1 MAAKV
6 TFYERASVSP
16 DVPDFSFMD
25 EYRGRL
31 GVTAYDLLHGYCNI
45 FAKAVNREFGYRM
58 FRITDEFG
66 TLVHCYARAEEAGQ
80 PVYIDARGK
89 TSDYGE
95 FISEF
100 EDWTTEED
108 SLANT
113 EEVDPEKVYV
123 PRISYSEAAYELS
136 LDLLNKLRSQYMA
149 GKEGRGN
156 DPY

>member
-1 MAAKV
+1 M
-6 TFYERASVSP
+6 TFYERASLSP
-16 DVPDFSFMD
+16 YAPDFSFMD

-45 FAKAVNREFGYRM
+45 FAKAVNSRFGYRT
-58 FRITDEFG
+58 FSITDEYG
-66 TLVHCYARAEEAGQ
+66 TLVHCYARTEEAGRT
-80 PVYIDARGK
+80 VYIDARGR

-113 EEVDPEKVYV
+113 APLDPESVYIV
-123 PRISYSEAAYELS
+123 PMTHEEAAYELS
-136 LDLLNKLRSQYMA
+136 LEMIRNFRGQYEAA
-149 GKEGRGN
+149 GHSK
-156 DPY
+156 